1 MLVSVL
7 NSISILVVILQ
18 QKEYFKTLGFLNIK
32 KSLFW
37 IDFSYIIVNL
47 LVGIYMFEFWLQGY
61 GDYINDIKNQRYLN
75 CAGIFLIYLKGS
87 FYLSLIDAIAP
98 LIDIMRRIAF
108 DIRYFVFILLV
119 YGFGFAFCFNII
131 GKS

>member
-1 MLVSVL
+1 MISGKHEADEDPSLEFNGYRRYCMLVSVL

-18 QKEYFKTLGFLNIK
+18 QKEYFKTLGFLNVK

-75 CAGIFLIYLKGS
+75 CAGIFLIYLKG
-87 FYLSLIDAIAP
+87 
-98 LIDIMRRIAF
+98 
-108 DIRYFVFILLV
+108 
-119 YGFGFAFCFNII
+119 
-131 GKS
+131 